1 MLKILKDVYHFRN
14 IKWRFECNNNWLI
27 REYDNVNKE
36 YFFDITYISESLFNA
51 IKNFEVVS
59 YKEKT
64 IKKLNFLQKL
74 CLVIA
79 LRRVLNDIK
88 ILVITPNVVK
98 LTKEE
103 KKSNLSLNIP
113 RADETYI
120 SGTTIYNPYIEIE
133 GHNVMTQDDFQDNEG
148 CYTIYKY
155 NELTFKIKERAKRI
169 FQESI
174 SFDEILRKINMK

>member
-74 CLVIA
+74 CLVIV

-88 ILVITPNVVK
+88 ILAITPNVVNK
-98 LTKEE
+98 RRK
-103 KKSNLSLNIP
+103 
-113 RADETYI
+113 
-120 SGTTIYNPYIEIE
+120 
-133 GHNVMTQDDFQDNEG
+133 
-148 CYTIYKY
+148 
-155 NELTFKIKERAKRI
+155 KIKFK
-169 FQESI
+169 F
-174 SFDEILRKINMK
+174 KYT